1 MTVTGY
7 HFPLNLW
14 RYLQHNIVPNVRQPM
29 QLLADLRKR
38 IPYIFLVM
46 QTVQLAKVALRAGA
60 GNMVNGLLR
69 AVVKHQV
76 SR

>member
-1 MTVTGY
+1 M
-7 HFPLNLW
+7 PLFLSEA
-14 RYLQHNIVPNVRQPM
+14 ID
-29 QLLADLRKR
+29 ATDLSKHLS
-38 IPYIFLVM
+38 YFFLVM

-76 SR
+76 G